1 MTKIKIPNSKRKKAL
16 LIVDVQKDFVGKDKK
31 LVSNIVTL
39 LSTEKYDLYVDITFD
54 AEKGS
59 LWDRQSGWTFPYEP
73 TVPEVENML
82 VGKKVLKIIKET
94 KSAFKGDKDLFRIL
108 KKEGIEEVH
117 IIGLDT
123 SDCVF
128 ATANEAFDLGLYTY
142 VIEEC
147 TASSEGKK
155 LYNSAINILR
165 SLYMTNHSVLKK

>member
-1 MTKIKIPNSKRKKAL
+1 MTKIKVLNSRRKKAL
-16 LIVDVQKDFVGKDKK
+16 LIIDVQKGFVGKDKK
-31 LVSNIVTL
+31 LVSNIMSL
-39 LSTEKYDLYVDITFD
+39 LSAKKYDLYVDVTFH

-59 LWDRQSGWTFPYEP
+59 LWDKQTGWTFPYGP
-73 TVPEVENML
+73 TLPEVENML

-94 KSAFKGDKDLFRIL
+94 KSAFKGDKDLYKIL

-128 ATANEAFDLGLYTY
+128 ATANEAFDLGFYTY

-155 LYNSAINILR
+155 YYNAAILILR
-165 SLYMTNHSVLKK
+165 ELGMTNHSVSKK